1 MYLEVLPW
9 KRAGICEISTLPG
22 WKPSPGARRAPRR
35 RTAFSPARARRGALR
50 AALAGLSAG
59 RDEGEAAEW
68 LADNRYLI
76 EREALGAARDFSGA
90 GRLRAGREGALIC
103 EAAAAL
109 VSAPLRPRGRARGG
123 GVFRGLRP
131 RDAPHTRG
139 ARPHRRGDTVR
150 ADAIYR
156 AGIRR
161 RAARGGRRR
170 RNREPARALRRR
182 PHGAR
187 RGLRP
192 LRADPRA
199 RPRGRI
205 RLHGRGQPRAI
216 PPPPRV
222 SREARWHI
230 RERLRAARP
239 RARGGHA
246 GDPKRSHVGW
256 WILAEPLGRP
266 RRERTGALCALAALM
281 AAALVSAAAGLV
293 SGGLFTALLALL
305 PALEIAKNGLDAL
318 LLRLIEPRVLPR
330 LALEDGIP
338 DEGRTVCAVS
348 AVLASEKD
356 GPALARRLETFRAA
370 SRGCGDNLLFALLA
384 DLPEA
389 AVERAWG
396 DAAVNRVR
404 ARGRGRP
411 ERKVLRRLL
420 SPYPP
425 PPGEQARRRLAAA
438 RAQARG
444 AHGPR
449 GADDGRGE
457 RARVPLRRRPPPAR
471 REIHP
476 RPRRGH
482 DAPARRGAGA
492 HRRDAPPAQ
501 PAGIRREGAA

>member
-1 MYLEVLPW
+1 METGGNMRDFDIAGLEAL
-9 KRAGICEISTLPG
+9 AGREARSTPPDG
-22 WKPSPGARRAPRR
+22 FFPGAR
-35 RTAFSPARARRGALR
+35 TARALR

-109 VSAPLRPRGRARGG
+109 VSALSGRVDERAAGAYFAAYARETPLTLAELGLIGAAIRCALTLFIAREFDGAPRAEAVAAAIESLRALSGADLTELVEACDLCGQILARDPA
-123 GVFRGLRP
+123 GVYASMDEGS
-131 RDAPHTRG
+131 
-139 ARPHRRGDTVR
+139 R
-150 ADAIYR
+150 ALY
-156 AGIRR
+156 RR
-161 RAARGGRRR
+161 RLAHLAK
-170 RNREPARALRRR
+170 REGISESAC
-182 PHGAR
+182 AR
-187 RGLRP
+187 RVLE
-192 LRADPRA
+192 LA
-199 RPRGRI
+199 
-205 RLHGRGQPRAI
+205 
-216 PPPPRV
+216 
-222 SREARWHI
+222 EA
-230 RERLRAARP
+230 
-239 RARGGHA
+239 HA

-266 RRERTGALCALAALM
+266 RRERTGALYALAALM

-330 LALEDGIP
+330 LALEDGVP

-396 DAAVNRVR
+396 DAAVIESVR
-404 ARGRGRP
+404 AAVDGLNAKYSGGFY
-411 ERKVLRRLL
+411 LL
-420 SPYPP
+420 
-425 PPGEQARRRLAAA
+425 ARR
-438 RAQARG
+438 
-444 AHGPR
+444 
-449 GADDGRGE
+449 
-457 RARVPLRRRPPPAR
+457 
-471 REIHP
+471 
-476 RPRRGH
+476 
-482 DAPARRGAGA
+482 
-492 HRRDAPPAQ
+492 
-501 PAGIRREGAA
+501 